1 MKLTVRQ
8 ASESD
13 AGAILGLMDQFGDY
27 LRELG
32 DTSDCQF
39 SQETYRRDGFASEP
53 AFFGLVAESNDDVV
67 GYLLYHFGYDI
78 DLAAKTLHII
88 DLYVEARYR
97 AKGVGRA
104 LMMKAMEVC
113 HEVGARELDWEVY
126 KSNHCAR
133 QFYERLGG
141 RYIDDEEFM
150 YLDVGA
156 LDEHDRKSA
165 E

>member
-13 AGAILGLMDQFGDY
+13 AGAGLRLMDQFGDY

-39 SQETYRRDGFASEP
+39 SEVTYRRDGFSSEP
-53 AFFGLVAESNDDVV
+53 AFSGLVAESDGHVV
-67 GYLLYHFGYDI
+67 GYLLYYFGYDV

-88 DLYVEARYR
+88 DLYVEERYR
-97 AKGVGRA
+97 AKGFGRA

-113 HEVGARELDWEVY
+113 HEVGARELDWGVY
-126 KSNHCAR
+126 KSNHSAR

-141 RYIDDEEFM
+141 RYIDDEDFM
-150 YLDVGA
+150 YLDVVA
-156 LDEHDRKSA
+156 LNGQDRKSA
-165 E
+165 D